1 MSILTKFREENPA
14 YKDWSDEELAYGLYS
29 KFYKES
35 KPLIGYA
42 KELGFDKN
50 QTLSF
55 MKYASDRGDK
65 LEFNTEPSVG
75 GKIVGAV
82 RGGLQGMTFGAGDEI
97 VAGGAAAAKKMLQG
111 DDRAIGDIY
120 EQELQRERGRIGQF
134 REDEPTLAYGSE
146 IIGGIAVPLGA
157 TKTLKGAFGSGAA
170 LGGVSAAAASE
181 GDIYDRLL
189 AIPVGAA
196 MGAILGGTFQVAGK
210 TISDNLRDYMSKKAQ
225 QAASEGAQSVQSLK
239 QEATSAYQEAYK
251 QGVKI
256 SPEEFMNFLTD
267 TIDKASGGG
276 ARGVSKSL
284 TPKSAGVL
292 KEMEDELFR
301 LAKDGIGLDDMDY
314 FRQLANTPAA
324 DFANPN
330 EQRIAGIIQGG
341 IDDFIGNLTPDQL
354 AAGDAKVAVDALKKA
369 RQTWSQMRKTAKV
382 EEILQNAKT
391 YAGGLESG
399 LRNQISNILRDPK
412 KRKQFSRDEVSLL
425 TQIREGTP
433 LGNLIGNIAQAGY
446 SLTGG
451 RNVFGGG
458 LAGAGG
464 VVGAAVG
471 ATVGDGLTGA
481 AIGVLLEQA
490 ATTGIKYIREM
501 AMENRVKLFRDIVA
515 NNLASEVQKANPGAY
530 RLLEA
535 AAKAAEIGAPAATR
549 AGIVASDEAAGITTR

>member
-1 MSILTKFREENPA
+1 M
-14 YKDWSDEELAYGLYS
+14 
-29 KFYKES
+29 
-35 KPLIGYA
+35 
-42 KELGFDKN
+42 
-50 QTLSF
+50 
-55 MKYASDRGDK
+55 
-65 LEFNTEPSVG
+65 
-75 GKIVGAV
+75 
-82 RGGLQGMTFGAGDEI
+82 
-97 VAGGAAAAKKMLQG
+97 
-111 DDRAIGDIY
+111 
-120 EQELQRERGRIGQF
+120 
-134 REDEPTLAYGSE
+134 
-146 IIGGIAVPLGA
+146 PLGTA
-157 TKTLKGAFGSGAA
+157 KTVKGAIGSGAI
-170 LGGVSAAAASE
+170 LGSVGSAAASE
-181 GDIYDRLL
+181 GDLNDRLL

-239 QEATSAYQEAYK
+239 QEATAAYQEAYK

-256 SPEEFMNFLTD
+256 SPEAFMDFLTD
-267 TIDKASGGG
+267 TIDKASGSG

-284 TPKSAGVL
+284 TPKSAGVF
-292 KEMEDELFR
+292 KEMEDDLFR
-301 LAKDGIGLDDMDY
+301 LVKDGIGLDDMDY

-330 EQRIAGIIQGG
+330 EQRIAGIIQNG
-341 IDDFIGNLTPDQL
+341 IDDFIGSLTPDQL
-354 AAGDAKVAVDALKKA
+354 ASGDAKVAVDVLKKA
-369 RQTWSQMRKTAKV
+369 RQTWSKMRKTEKV
-382 EEILQNAKT
+382 EEILQNAKS

-399 LRNQISNILRDPK
+399 LRNQISNILRNPK
-412 KRKQFSRDEVSLL
+412 KRKQFSRDEIVLL

-433 LGNLIGNIAQAGY
+433 VGNLIGNIAQAGY

-471 ATVGDGLTGA
+471 ASLGDGLTGA

-490 ATTGIKYIREM
+490 ATTGVKYIREM

-530 RLLEA
+530 RLLKA
-535 AAKAAEIGAPAATR
+535 AALTAEKAAPAATR
-549 AGIVASDEAAGITTR
+549 AGIVALDEAAGIATR